1 MKKKLLLIALLSFIL
16 FNITGCF
23 EDNNLEGSNMTT
35 TTYPVEYLVTRLYGE
50 HAEITSIYPN
60 GTSVASYELTEKQ
73 IKTHADNTDL
83 FIYNG
88 LTEEKEIA
96 KKILNENKKLQI
108 VDVSY
113 GIKYHYG
120 VEELWLS
127 PNNYLMLAN
136 TVKTDLITLSSN
148 KYAGEEIEKNYETL
162 EEDLSLL
169 DTELRNIAENA
180 IKADT
185 HTIVIAEDS
194 FGFLND
200 YGFEIVNISNEN
212 NITSSIK
219 NKFKN
224 KEYTHILVKDKNK
237 IKDAVRDLV
246 DNYGATLVEVDTM
259 ETLTDEQRKNNDNY
273 LSIMNEFITNIGNIT
288 LS

>member
-1 MKKKLLLIALLSFIL
+1 MKKKLLFIALLTFVL

-23 EDNNLEGSNMTT
+23 DNNNLEGANITT
-35 TTYPVEYLVTRLYGE
+35 STYPVEYLITRLYGE
-50 HAEITSIYPN
+50 HSTISSIYPN
-60 GTSVASYELTEKQ
+60 DTTVSEYELTEKQ
-73 IKTHADNTDL
+73 IKTFAKETDL
-83 FIYNG
+83 FVYNG
-88 LTEEKEIA
+88 LTKEKEIA
-96 KKILNENKKLQI
+96 KKILNKNKKMQI
-108 VDVSY
+108 MDVSY

-120 VEELWLS
+120 VEELWLN

-136 TVKTDLITLSSN
+136 TVKSDLIELTNN

-169 DTELRNIAENA
+169 DTELRNIAESA
-180 IKADT
+180 QKARSN
-185 HTIVIAEDS
+185 TIVVADDS

-200 YGFEIVNISNEN
+200 YGFEVINITNEN

-224 KEYTHILVKDKNK
+224 KEYTHILVKDKK
-237 IKDAVRDLV
+237 DVKDAIRDLV
-246 DNYGATLVEVDTM
+246 DNYEATLVNVDTM

-273 LSIMNEFITNIGNIT
+273 LSIMNDFLTNIANIT
-288 LS
+288 LK

>member
-1 MKKKLLLIALLSFIL
+1 MKKKLLLTLLLCIISL
-16 FNITGCF
+16 SITGCF
-23 EDNNLEGSNMTT
+23 DDNNLEGSNMTT
-35 TTYPVEYLVTRLYGE
+35 TTYPVEYLITRLYGE
-50 HAEITSIYPN
+50 HAEITSIYPH
-60 GTSVASYELTEKQ
+60 GTTVDEYELTEKQ
-73 IKTHADNTDL
+73 IKNHANNTDL

-88 LTEEKEIA
+88 LTKEKEIA
-96 KKILNENKKLQI
+96 KQILNKNKKLQI
-108 VDVSY
+108 IDVSY

-136 TVKTDLITLSSN
+136 TVKTDLIELSAN
-148 KYAGEEIEKNYETL
+148 KYAGEEIEKNYEML

-169 DTELRNIAENA
+169 DTELRNIADNA
-180 IKADT
+180 IKANT
-185 HTIVIAEDS
+185 HTIVIAEES

-200 YGFEIVNISNEN
+200 YGFNIIDISNEN

-219 NKFKN
+219 NRFKN

-246 DNYGATLVEVDTM
+246 DNYEANLIEIDTM

-273 LSIMNEFITNIGNIT
+273 LSIMNEFITKISNIT
-288 LS
+288 LK